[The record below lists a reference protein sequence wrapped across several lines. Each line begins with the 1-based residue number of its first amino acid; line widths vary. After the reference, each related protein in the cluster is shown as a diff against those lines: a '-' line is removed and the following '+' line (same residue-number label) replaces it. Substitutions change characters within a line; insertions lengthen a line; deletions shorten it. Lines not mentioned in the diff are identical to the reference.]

1 MVEAVDILILEV
13 ELRLSP
19 AYLNFVSSYI
29 DQNKTPPIKKD
40 LIVQKYALSKLGY
53 SDDQRS
59 VDQYRDMI
67 IRMP

>member
-1 MVEAVDILILEV
+1 MVEAIDILILEV

-40 LIVQKYALSKLGY
+40 LIV
-53 SDDQRS
+53 
-59 VDQYRDMI
+59 
-67 IRMP
+67 